1 MESVQFIQWC
11 LDNLN
16 YWTITLL
23 MTIESSFIPF
33 PSEVVVPPAAY
44 KAAATGELNVWLV
57 VLFATM
63 GAILG
68 ALINYYLALWLGKP
82 IVYKFANS
90 RLGHM
95 CLLDQEKVE
104 TAEKFFNKHGAVA
117 TFIGR
122 LVPAV
127 RQLISIPAGL
137 AKMGIA
143 KFIAFTALGAG
154 IWNSVLAALGWYLEA
169 IVPEDQLISTVTEY
183 SHEIGYVIIAV
194 VVLALAYIIYK
205 GVKKQ

>member
-1 MESVQFIQWC
+1 MESVGFIQWC

-44 KAAATGELNVWLV
+44 KAASTGEMNVWLV
-57 VLFATM
+57 IFFSTL
-63 GAILG
+63 GAEIG
-68 ALINYYLALWLGKP
+68 ALINYFLALWLGKP

-90 RLGHM
+90 RFGHM
-95 CLLDQEKVE
+95 CLIDQQKVE
-104 TAEKFFNKHGAVA
+104 TAENFFLKYGVA
-117 TFIGR
+117 ATLTGR

-137 AKMGIA
+137 AKMNLA
-143 KFIAFTALGAG
+143 KFMLFTAIGAG
-154 IWNSVLAALGWYLEA
+154 AWNSVLAGLGYYLESV
-169 IVPEDQLISTVTEY
+169 VPEDQLIATVSEY
-183 SHEIGYVIIAV
+183 SHEIGVAIIIAV
-194 VVLALAYIIYK
+194 VAVVAFLVYK
-205 GVKKQ
+205 GWKK

>member
-1 MESVQFIQWC
+1 M
-11 LDNLN
+11 
-16 YWTITLL
+16 L
-23 MTIESSFIPF
+23 MAIESSFIPF

-57 VLFATM
+57 IFSATV
-63 GAILG
+63 GAIIG
-68 ALINYYLALWLGKP
+68 ALVNYYLALWLGKP

-90 RLGHM
+90 RIGHM
-95 CLLDQEKVE
+95 CLLDQKKVE
-104 TAEKFFNKHGAVA
+104 TAEEFFRKHGAIA
-117 TFIGR
+117 TFTGR

-137 AKMGIA
+137 AKMGLV

-183 SHEIGYVIIAV
+183 SHEIGYVIIAIV
-194 VVLALAYIIYK
+194 ALALGYIIYK
-205 GVKKQ
+205 GVKKK

>member
-1 MESVQFIQWC
+1 MESVGFIQWC

-44 KAAATGELNVWLV
+44 KAASTGEMNVWLV
-57 VLFATM
+57 IFFSTL
-63 GAILG
+63 GAEIG
-68 ALINYYLALWLGKP
+68 ALINYFLALWLGKP

-90 RLGHM
+90 RFGHM
-95 CLLDQEKVE
+95 CLIDQAKVE
-104 TAEKFFNKHGAVA
+104 TAENFFLKYGVA
-117 TFIGR
+117 ATLTGR

-137 AKMGIA
+137 AKMNLA
-143 KFIAFTALGAG
+143 KFMLFTAVGAG
-154 IWNSVLAALGWYLEA
+154 AWNSVLAGLGYYLESV
-169 IVPEDQLISTVTEY
+169 VPEDQLIATVSEY
-183 SHEIGYVIIAV
+183 SHEIGIAIIIAV
-194 VVLALAYIIYK
+194 VAVVAFLVYK
-205 GVKKQ
+205 GWKK